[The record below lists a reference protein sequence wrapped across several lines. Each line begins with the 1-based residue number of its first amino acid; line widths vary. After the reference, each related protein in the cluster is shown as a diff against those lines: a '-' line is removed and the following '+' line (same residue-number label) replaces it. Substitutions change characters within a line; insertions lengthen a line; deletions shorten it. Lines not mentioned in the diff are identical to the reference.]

1 MGSTSPVMVIVQAIA
16 AFGLVL
22 ALWSVA
28 VLFWSKKKHGERQAI
43 GRRLGTVTDEP
54 AERSGARVLR
64 LWHEGRE
71 AMMRVPGLRPKKDMK
86 QKFARMCRDAGFR
99 APPRTVAMSVAGA
112 AVFVGVLLLLVTG
125 RAFPAL
131 AGMLA
136 LVLMFWAW
144 VKKRATKQARVFER
158 QLVDALELSS
168 RALRAG
174 HPLMSSFQLIA
185 AEIPAP
191 VGTMFAGIVQQQAMG
206 MALDE
211 SLRRAADDA
220 GSTDMDLFAAAL
232 AIHTR
237 TGGNLAD
244 VMQSLA
250 LVIRERLRLMRRFRV
265 LVAQTQVSKR
275 ILVALP
281 IVMFGVLH
289 LVSAEYM
296 EELYATETG
305 QMVLMTAC
313 GMLAAGWYVMNRMA
327 ELRT

>member
-1 MGSTSPVMVIVQAIA
+1 MNGGPSSIMTLVQAGA

-28 VLFWSKKKHGERQAI
+28 VLAWSKKKHGEQQAI
-43 GRRLGTVTDEP
+43 ARRLGTAAEEP
-54 AERSGARVLR
+54 ASRGTRVLR

-71 AMMRVPGLRPKKDMK
+71 ARLRVPGLR
-86 QKFARMCRDAGFR
+86 QKPDFRTRFARLCRDAGLA
-99 APPRTVAMSVAGA
+99 APPRTVGLALAGSA
-112 AVFVGVLLLLVTG
+112 LFVGVLLLLVTG

-131 AGMLA
+131 VGMLA
-136 LVLMFWAW
+136 LVLAFWAW
-144 VKKRATKQARVFER
+144 INKRAVKQARLLER
-158 QLVDALELSS
+158 QLVDALELSA

-174 HPLMSSFQLIA
+174 HPLMASFQLIA
-185 AEIPAP
+185 TEIPAP
-191 VGTMFAGIVQQQAMG
+191 VGTLFAGIVQQQSMG

-211 SLRRAADDA
+211 SLRRAAADG
-220 GSTDMDLFAAAL
+220 GSVDMDLFAAAL
-232 AIHTR
+232 SIHTR

-250 LVIRERLRLMRRFRV
+250 LVIRERMRLGRRFRV

-275 ILVALP
+275 ILIAMP
-281 IVMFGVLH
+281 CVMFGVLH

-296 EELYATETG
+296 EGLYADSTG
-305 QMVLMTAC
+305 QMVLMA
-313 GMLAAGWYVMNRMA
+313 AAGSLICGWAVMNRMA

>member
-1 MGSTSPVMVIVQAIA
+1 MSSSPSLMSIVQAGA
-16 AFGLVL
+16 VFGLVL
-22 ALWSVA
+22 ALWCVA
-28 VLFWSKKKHGERQAI
+28 VLAWSRKRKGEQEAI
-43 GRRLGTVTDEP
+43 EQRLGTSKVVAPGT
-54 AERSGARVLR
+54 GRVLR

-71 AMMRVPGLRPKKDMK
+71 AQMRVPGLRRKPTVQ
-86 QKFARMCRDAGFR
+86 QKFARLCRDAGFR
-99 APPRTVAMSVAGA
+99 APPRTVAIAVLGA
-112 AVFVGVLLLLVTG
+112 AGFVGVLLLLVTG
-125 RAFPAL
+125 RVFPCL
-131 AGMLA
+131 VGMLA
-136 LVLMFWAW
+136 LLLAFWAW
-144 VKKRATKQARVFER
+144 VNKRAVKQARLFER

-174 HPLMSSFQLIA
+174 HPLMASFQLIA
-185 AEIPAP
+185 TEIPNP
-191 VGTMFAGIVQQQAMG
+191 VGSLFSGIVQQQSMG

-211 SLRRAADDA
+211 SLRRAAEDA
-220 GSTDMDLFAAAL
+220 GSADMDLFAAAL

-275 ILVALP
+275 ILIAMP
-281 IVMFGVLH
+281 CVMFGVLH

-296 EELYATETG
+296 EELYATDTG
-305 QMVLMTAC
+305 QMVLMAAAGSLAC
-313 GMLAAGWYVMNRMA
+313 GWAVMNRMA